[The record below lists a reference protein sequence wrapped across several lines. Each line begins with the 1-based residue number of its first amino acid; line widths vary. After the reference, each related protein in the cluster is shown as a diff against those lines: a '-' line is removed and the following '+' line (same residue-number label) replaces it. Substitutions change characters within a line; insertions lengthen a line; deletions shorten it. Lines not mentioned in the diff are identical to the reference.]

1 MKSRGKFKFKEI
13 TYKNSGSFTNS
24 QGQVINYSDSYAL
37 KVDEISE
44 KGIEERIFKLPVDS
58 PLINSLKEYTA
69 YSDIILDF
77 DVVFYG
83 NSVRVIPTDII
94 KNNSS
99 IINIFERSR
108 LLCWKQLLQQ
118 KCFKA
123 F

>member
-13 TYKNSGSFTNS
+13 TYKNSGSFTNA

-44 KGIEERIFKLPVDS
+44 KGLEERIFKLPVDS

-94 KNNSS
+94 K
-99 IINIFERSR
+99 
-108 LLCWKQLLQQ
+108 K
-118 KCFKA
+118 
-123 F
+123 